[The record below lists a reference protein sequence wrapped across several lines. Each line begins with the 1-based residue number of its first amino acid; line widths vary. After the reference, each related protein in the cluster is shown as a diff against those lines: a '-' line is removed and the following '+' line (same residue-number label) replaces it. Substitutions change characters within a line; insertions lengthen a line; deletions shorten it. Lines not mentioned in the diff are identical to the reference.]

1 MRARLL
7 ITGAGSGASANLM
20 QSLRAGDPDF
30 VLVGCHHDRFVLHT
44 AAVDRKYLVPPATD
58 GRFLDALRSVVA
70 AEGIDLVIPNTD
82 LDVKVLSGL
91 RGALAQHLFLPASSV
106 IDLCQDKY
114 ALTAALESCG
124 LPVAATYPVPDLDG
138 IEHAFRALRGPRLWC
153 RIRTSSGSMGATS
166 VKTPAQARAWVEY
179 WHEMRGVPVEAFTL
193 SEYLPGR
200 DFTCQTVW
208 KDGTL
213 VLAGSSERLAYFGG
227 WTRASGVSS
236 FSSLAKTV
244 HDPRLPR
251 VCAQAIRALD
261 PEASGVFSVDLK
273 ENADGVAC
281 ITEINA
287 GRFFMLSNFYDA
299 AASHNMAATYVRLA
313 LGEPVAVTDPYDI
326 RDDFYV
332 VRDLDTPPV
341 VVHADRLFE
350 GIEDL
355 SSPADTAR
363 A

>member
-138 IEHAFRALRGPRLWC
+138 IEHAFRALRGPRL
-153 RIRTSSGSMGATS
+153 
-166 VKTPAQARAWVEY
+166 